1 MGLARQFRAVPTL
14 MKVGFAEA
22 IAYRGEMLI
31 WVLATTMPFVMLSL
45 WSSVAAA
52 SPVVGAEKTW
62 SSGSFVA
69 YFLSMFIVRQLIASW
84 ACWEINYEV
93 RQGTLSMRL
102 LRPIHP
108 IVSFAAA
115 NLAYMPMR
123 FVVTMPVVI
132 GLLLSNGAAAL
143 PRDWRV
149 WVLWCL
155 SMLGGWGI
163 TFFVNIAVGALS
175 MFMES
180 STKLMDAW
188 LAGFFVFSGYMFP
201 IDLFPPWLEWA
212 IHWLPFRFQIGLPVE
227 LMTGVHEFGPALA
240 LVAQQ
245 WAWAAFFAAL
255 AIGVWHLGV
264 RRFQAYGG

>member
-1 MGLARQFRAVPTL
+1 MIARQLRAIPAL

-22 IAYRGEMLI
+22 VAYRGEMLV

-45 WSSVAAA
+45 WSAVAAGN
-52 SPVVGAEKTW
+52 PVVGTDKTW
-62 SSGSFVA
+62 SSSNFVA
-69 YFLSMFIVRQLIASW
+69 YFLAMFIVRQLIASW
-84 ACWEINYEV
+84 ACWEINFEV

-108 IVSFAAA
+108 IVSYAAA
-115 NLAYMPMR
+115 NIAYVPMR
-123 FVVTMPVVI
+123 LVVTMPVVV
-132 GLLLSNGAAAL
+132 GLLLSSGATAL
-143 PRDWRV
+143 PHDPRMWGV
-149 WVLWCL
+149 WGL
-155 SMLGGWGI
+155 SMVGGWGI

-201 IDLFPPWLEWA
+201 LDLFPPWLKWA
-212 IHWLPFRFQIGLPVE
+212 STWLPFRFQIGLPVE
-227 LMTGVHEFGPALA
+227 IMTGVHPFSEALGLLA
-240 LVAQQ
+240 KQ
-245 WAWAAFFAAL
+245 WAWAGLFAAL
-255 AIGVWHLGV
+255 AIGLWNLGV